1 MCVVSFL
8 SCVVYRHMILP
19 HRLMPYSQD
28 AIVKGLGRKDVLQR
42 KTTASAAPIG
52 KHYATHSP
60 FLLSVSLCV

>member
-1 MCVVSFL
+1 
-8 SCVVYRHMILP
+8 MILP

-52 KHYATHSP
+52 TLPPLFPFP
-60 FLLSVSLCV
+60 FLPPLSVCV